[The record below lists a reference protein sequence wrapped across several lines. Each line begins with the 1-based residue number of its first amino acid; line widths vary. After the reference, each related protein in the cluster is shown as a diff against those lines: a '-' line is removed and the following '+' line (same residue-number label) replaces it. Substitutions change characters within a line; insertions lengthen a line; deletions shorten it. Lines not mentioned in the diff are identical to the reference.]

1 MKYNRRNCR
10 CATRGTVLFLEESTA
25 QGLYELWY
33 AVKAMGGA
41 IAVPLVPLKVRFIHT
56 TLQYAVLVLCMY
68 YSTSPGRVMLNGI
81 LRHRGICAIYV
92 IISVYYIFFNWPN
105 AQLAFLFFEGLCGLR
120 YPGSSSR
127 KIFLLYNTAAQA
139 NSKNSKTVLKSSRA

>member
-1 MKYNRRNCR
+1 
-10 CATRGTVLFLEESTA
+10 
-25 QGLYELWY
+25 
-33 AVKAMGGA
+33 MGGA

-92 IISVYYIFFNWPN
+92 IISVYYIFFNWPFYF
-105 AQLAFLFFEGLCGLR
+105 LRAFAVCGTR
-120 YPGSSSR
+120 VAVVGKFSYCIIQRHKQIP
-127 KIFLLYNTAAQA
+127 KIAIQY
-139 NSKNSKTVLKSSRA
+139 